1 MKLDNPVLLAQIG
14 AAHGIR
20 GEVRVKSFTADPLAM
35 GDYGSLWS
43 KDGRKFKVT
52 NLRPQKTVVVVKFKG
67 INSREEAESL
77 NRLELFVDRSSLP
90 DDVEEDEFYVTDL
103 IGCDVLDEDGKHVGT
118 VMTVPDFGAGP
129 VLEIAPLNEVGGL
142 SSKTY
147 FLDFSRENVPY
158 VELEKGTV
166 TVSPPLEVSERDE
179 VLGDD

>member
-1 MKLDNPVLLAQIG
+1 MKLDNPVLLAQVG

-20 GEVRVKSFTADPLAM
+20 GEVRVKTFTDDPLAI

-43 KDGRKFKVT
+43 EDGRKFKIT

-67 INSREEAESL
+67 INSREEAEAL

-90 DDVEEDEFYVTDL
+90 DDTEEDEFYVTDL
-103 IGCDVLDEDGKHVGT
+103 IGCDVRDEDGNQIGA

-129 VLEIAPLNEVGGL
+129 VLEIAPLNEAGGL

-147 FLDFSRENVPY
+147 FLDFSRENVPE
-158 VELEKGTV
+158 VDLEKRSV
-166 TVSPPLEVSERDE
+166 TVAMPEEVSEHDTE
-179 VLGDD
+179 LSDD